1 MYYRL
6 FFGACLIILPA
17 LAQAAQGVQFSAQ
30 AIERAP
36 SGVERAAGLF
46 VGDGAVRTE
55 YRANGEP
62 VVEIVVMSRGKRL
75 VIYPSRSEYIEI
87 AGYSAPDLSA
97 DQATSNPCT
106 GLSATRCTRIGDV
119 VIDGRKAVKWEMLTK
134 QHDKT
139 VRTLLWIDNVYGF
152 SLKELLPD
160 GALAELRLLG
170 LEKVNGRNT
179 EKWQRIITMPDGTSQ
194 NMLQWYDPEL
204 KLTVREQLPNGFTR
218 ELRQIKLA
226 KQPEEL
232 FQIPAGYKKTD
243 PPVRKEADRQQQP
256 AAPALYR

>member
-1 MYYRL
+1 MFYRL
-6 FFGACLIILPA
+6 FLGTCLIVLPA
-17 LAQAAQGVQFSAQ
+17 LVSASQGVQFSAQ

-46 VGDGAVRTE
+46 VGNGAVRTE

-62 VVEIVVMSRGKRL
+62 VVEIVVMSKGKRL
-75 VIYPSRSEYIEI
+75 VIYPSRSEYMEIE
-87 AGYSAPDLSA
+87 GYPVPDLSA
-97 DQATSNPCT
+97 DQAASNPCT
-106 GLSATRCTRIGDV
+106 GVSNSRCNRIGDE
-119 VIDGRKAVKWEMLTK
+119 VIAGRKAVKWEMLTR
-134 QHDKT
+134 QQDKT
-139 VRTLLWIDNVYGF
+139 VRTLLWIDNEYGF

-160 GALAELRLLG
+160 GSLAELRLLG
-170 LEKVNGRNT
+170 KERINGRNT

-226 KQPEEL
+226 SQPAKL
-232 FQIPAGYKKTD
+232 FQVPSGYRKID
-243 PPVRKEADRQQQP
+243 PPVRKEANRTQQP

>member
-1 MYYRL
+1 MFYKL
-6 FFGACLIILPA
+6 FFVVCLIVLPA
-17 LAQAAQGVQFSAQ
+17 LAQSAQGVQFSAR

-46 VGDGAVRTE
+46 VGAGAVRTE

-62 VVEIVVMSRGKRL
+62 VVEIVVMAKGQRL
-75 VIYPSRSEYIEI
+75 VLYPSRSEYMEMT
-87 AGYSAPDLSA
+87 GPPAPDLSA
-97 DQATSNPCT
+97 NQAASNPCA
-106 GLSATRCTRIGDV
+106 GLSTSRCNRIGDE
-119 VIDGRKAVKWEMLTK
+119 IIGGRKAVKWEMLTK
-134 QHDKT
+134 QQDKT

-160 GALAELRLLG
+160 GSLAELRLMG
-170 LEKVNGRNT
+170 QEKIAGRNT

-204 KLTVREQLPNGFTR
+204 KLTIREQLPNGFTR
-218 ELRQIKLA
+218 ELRQIKLVS
-226 KQPEEL
+226 QPAEL
-232 FQIPAGYKKTD
+232 FKVPAGYRKID
-243 PPVRKEADRQQQP
+243 PPVRKEANRQQQP